1 MRWIIAHTN
10 AFGLLLIVSL
20 AFNAGFALMLGAAV
34 VHHSFDGGDGVV
46 HEHASR
52 LREHLGLSTKQEAGV
67 NGLGDKLFKRI
78 EHYQI
83 KLRVETDAL
92 VDLMTVDAPDHALI
106 LQQLERIGTLRRQ
119 IEIYGF
125 KHFVEVREFL
135 REDQRPEFDLM
146 MRKHILRYNGLNED
160 NQPGEYVGHPG
171 EYGRRHDGHP

>member
-20 AFNAGFALMLGAAV
+20 AFNLGFALMLGAAV
-34 VHHSFDGGDGVV
+34 VHHSFDGGGVV

-52 LREHLGLSTKQEAGV
+52 LREHLGLSTKQEADV

-160 NQPGEYVGHPG
+160 DQPG
-171 EYGRRHDGHP
+171 EYGRRHDGRP